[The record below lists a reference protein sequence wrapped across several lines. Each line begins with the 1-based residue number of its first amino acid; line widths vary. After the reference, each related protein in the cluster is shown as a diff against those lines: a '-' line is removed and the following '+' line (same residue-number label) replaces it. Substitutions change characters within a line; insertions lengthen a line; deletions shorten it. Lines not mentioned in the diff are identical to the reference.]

1 MTNIVRI
8 ACVQPKSL
16 MGDDEYHN
24 AFNALI
30 YMEEAAKQGAQLIC
44 FPEGYP
50 GPYTGPMDSC
60 NKLES
65 PPIQMVRKKACE
77 LGVYVVAGC
86 LEEEENGC
94 FKLSE
99 KLIDPKGEVLGNYY
113 RMQPNHPIFN
123 KYLMGGKTD
132 IVPGEDFVI
141 VDTPLGK
148 IGLLICSEL
157 FVPELSRIVMLRGAD
172 IIVAGGGGA
181 HSTIRTRLTDTWRCV
196 ARSRAAENIVYVVMN
211 QNMFREKGRGRACIA
226 GPEEMLGE
234 RDDVGIIIAD
244 ADLDRLE
251 YLRTHFYDEV
261 ILSPFTNEEEVY
273 KSRPGQNHDRRPEK
287 YGDLVLPQKDAFDY
301 TYMKKGKS
309 YKDEYSK
316 ILQQPK
322 PELIR

>member
-1 MTNIVRI
+1 MPKTVRI
-8 ACVQPKSL
+8 ASVQPKSL
-16 MGDDEYHN
+16 MGDEEYKN
-24 AFNALI
+24 AYNALT

-50 GPYTGPMDSC
+50 GPYSGPMDS
-60 NKLES
+60 NNMLDSS
-65 PPIQMVRKKACE
+65 PIAMVRVKARE

-86 LEEEENGC
+86 LEEEDNGC
-94 FKLSE
+94 YKLSE
-99 KLIDPKGEVLGNYY
+99 KLIDPKGEIIGNYY
-113 RMQPNHPIFN
+113 RMQPNHPKFN

-132 IVPGEDFVI
+132 IVPGEEFVI

-172 IIVAGGGGA
+172 IIVAGGGGR
-181 HSTIRTRLTDTWRCV
+181 HSSFRTRLTDTWRCV
-196 ARSRAAENIVYVVMN
+196 ARSRAAENIVYVVVN
-211 QNMFREKGRGRACIA
+211 QNMFLEKGRGRACIA
-226 GPEEMLGE
+226 GPEEMLAE
-234 RDDVGIIIAD
+234 RDDPGIIFAD
-244 ADLDRLE
+244 VDMNRLE
-251 YLRTHFYDEV
+251 YLRTHFYDEE
-261 ILSPFTNEEEVY
+261 ILSPYSSEEEVY

-309 YKDEYSK
+309 YEEEYSK
-316 ILQQPK
+316 IRQQSK